1 MVNEFLNDLKE
12 KGIILD
18 ETMVSSFSGFY
29 NDLIEKNK
37 ITNLTRIVDE
47 KEVYY
52 YHFFDSLMVSLA
64 IDNKEAKLL
73 DIGTGPGFPGIPLKI
88 AFPSLDI
95 TMVEATNK
103 KVNFVLEEINN
114 LSFKNI
120 KIYHQRA
127 EDFKGFDEF
136 DYVTLRAVAPFKE
149 LLTYTIPFLKVG
161 GRLIAMK
168 SELKAAEEIEE
179 AKPLLKK
186 LNSKLI
192 DVVPYKVLD
201 RNYCLVVIE
210 KIDKTPK
217 GYPKPIHKDKNGR

>member
-88 AFPSLDI
+88 AFPSLNI

-103 KVNFVLEEINN
+103 KVNFVNEEIEK
-114 LSFKNI
+114 LSLKNVNI
-120 KIYHQRA
+120 IHSRA
-127 EDFKGFDEF
+127 EDYKEFDSY
-136 DYVTLRAVAPFKE
+136 DYVTLRAVSSLKE
-149 LLTYTIPFLKVG
+149 LLTYTIPFLKING
-161 GRLIAMK
+161 KLIAMK
-168 SELKAAEEIEE
+168 SLNSYKDEIED
-179 AKPLLKK
+179 AKDLLKK
-186 LNSKLI
+186 LNAKVI
-192 DVVPYKVLD
+192 DIIPYDVLD
-201 RNYCLVVIE
+201 RNYCLIVIE
-210 KIDKTPK
+210 KIGKTPK
-217 GYPKPIHKDKNGR
+217 SYPKPIHK

>member
-103 KVNFVLEEINN
+103 
-114 LSFKNI
+114 
-120 KIYHQRA
+120 R
-127 EDFKGFDEF
+127 
-136 DYVTLRAVAPFKE
+136 
-149 LLTYTIPFLKVG
+149 
-161 GRLIAMK
+161 
-168 SELKAAEEIEE
+168 
-179 AKPLLKK
+179 
-186 LNSKLI
+186 
-192 DVVPYKVLD
+192 
-201 RNYCLVVIE
+201 
-210 KIDKTPK
+210 
-217 GYPKPIHKDKNGR
+217 